1 MAVCHVFIHIK
12 MIYFIAEIIEE
23 EAIAP
28 KATGKAIPQVEKSYR
43 DKGQDT
49 SSHFEHVS
57 CGLMKTNKKKWSVGI
72 HHCCAFGGKK
82 GHLLNL
88 HPTVKYSGT
97 IRVRNWCTPP
107 KRWRHNERTLCGNAE
122 RKARDRKLMFG
133 RKLVSK
139 MDKTLQELSES
150 LVYKSVERHKC
161 VNFLPRVPASHWTI
175 FPHMDR

>member
-57 CGLMKTNKKKWSVGI
+57 CGLMKTNKKNEVLVFTTAVHLEEKRGI
-72 HHCCAFGGKK
+72 F
-82 GHLLNL
+82 
-88 HPTVKYSGT
+88 
-97 IRVRNWCTPP
+97 
-107 KRWRHNERTLCGNAE
+107 
-122 RKARDRKLMFG
+122 
-133 RKLVSK
+133 
-139 MDKTLQELSES
+139 
-150 LVYKSVERHKC
+150 
-161 VNFLPRVPASHWTI
+161 
-175 FPHMDR
+175 